1 MRHDYDELWKGVKY
15 RYLIRHTAD
24 FTVGIDDEYDVDWET
39 TAEYDA
45 AGPKDVGQHNATM
58 NRAAELESI
67 PSDDLPTPWRVNYK
81 RMIGEAIVCSLKHDY
96 NNAQKM
102 LDKAEAYIADRTRDA
117 SRRWYATSSVA
128 TTIVI
133 TLFGILLWMMRDSV
147 TERIGPTAFLICISG
162 VTGAWGALLSILMR
176 LGRSH
181 LDCAAGRK
189 LHYIE
194 GSLRIASGMICAVV
208 ICIAIRAGLILT
220 AFASGEK
227 LPLVLAL
234 ATMIA
239 GASERWVPSIIRQ
252 VDSSRIV
259 IPAAKGEH
267 KCARPSV
274 KGSSNEA

>member
-1 MRHDYDELWKGVKY
+1 
-15 RYLIRHTAD
+15 
-24 FTVGIDDEYDVDWET
+24 
-39 TAEYDA
+39 
-45 AGPKDVGQHNATM
+45 M

-67 PSDDLPTPWRVNYK
+67 PSDDLPTPWRINYK

-102 LDKAEAYIADRTRDA
+102 LEKAAAYIADRTRDA

-128 TTIVI
+128 VTIVV
-133 TLFGILLWMMRDSV
+133 TLVGLALWMLRDSV
-147 TERIGPTAFLICISG
+147 TQRIGPTAFLICISG
-162 VTGAWGALLSILMR
+162 VMGAWGALLSILMR

-181 LDCAAGRK
+181 LDCAAGKR

-194 GSLRIASGMICAVV
+194 GSLRIASGMLCAVV

-220 AFASGEK
+220 TFTSGEK
-227 LPLVLAL
+227 LPLVTAL

-252 VDSSRIV
+252 IDSSRTNIAR
-259 IPAAKGEH
+259 IRDERKSNPSATKGTSDET
-267 KCARPSV
+267 
-274 KGSSNEA
+274 